1 MSPTAGPRAVP
12 SPSRQNTRQAH
23 RSHPGQVAQQVLD
36 HNRITLRLPAI
47 GTVTLPPAHHL
58 GWYAGVAALAAVEC
72 IEWPIA
78 VILAVGKA
86 LADNQHSKVLVEFGE
101 ALEEA
106 G

>member
-1 MSPTAGPRAVP
+1 MSPTAGPRAVA
-12 SPSRQNTRQAH
+12 SPSRQNTRQTHQSQA
-23 RSHPGQVAQQVLD
+23 GQVAHQVLD

-78 VILAVGKA
+78 LILAAGKA
-86 LADNQHSKVLVEFGE
+86 LADNQHSKVLVQFGE

>member
-1 MSPTAGPRAVP
+1 MTRTAGPAVVP
-12 SPSRQNTRQAH
+12 SPGRQNTRQAH
-23 RSHPGQVAQQVLD
+23 RSPAGQAAQRVLNR
-36 HNRITLRLPAI
+36 NRISLRLPAV

-58 GWYAGVAALAAVEC
+58 GWYAGVAVLAAVEC
-72 IEWPIA
+72 IEWPVA